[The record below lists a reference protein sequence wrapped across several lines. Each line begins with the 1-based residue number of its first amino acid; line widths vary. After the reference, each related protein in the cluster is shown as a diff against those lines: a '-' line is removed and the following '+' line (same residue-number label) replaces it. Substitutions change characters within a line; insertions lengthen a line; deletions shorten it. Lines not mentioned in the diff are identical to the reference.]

1 MSGFPATLVRM
12 NDDSTLTTI
21 DADLRAADGRI
32 PGKRGRQTRDRLLDA
47 TAAMLANRG
56 YRDLS
61 VVEIARSVETS
72 PATFYQYFGD
82 VEEAI
87 LVLAQR
93 MVDDGQA
100 LRTLVTE
107 ANWNGRAARE
117 SAEAIVDEFLR
128 FWRHHHAVM
137 RVVDLAIAEGDKRFR
152 TIRND
157 LLGPVTEGLRDGLA
171 ALDRTDHDPAAAASV
186 LVSMLAH
193 MAEHQAGLA
202 AWGVKLEEARET
214 MVGIVH
220 WTITGRKPAA
230 A

>member
-1 MSGFPATLVRM
+1 M
-12 NDDSTLTTI
+12 NDDTTTTTT

-47 TAAMLANRG
+47 TAEMLATRG

-61 VVEIARSVETS
+61 VVEIARSVGTS

-93 MVDDGQA
+93 MVEDGQV
-100 LRTLVTE
+100 LRDLV
-107 ANWNGRAARE
+107 ADASWSGKSARD

-128 FWRHHHAVM
+128 FWREHSAVM

-152 TIRND
+152 SIRNQ

-171 ALDRTDHDPAAAASV
+171 ALDRSDHDPAAAASV

-193 MAEHQAGLA
+193 MAEHQEGLA
-202 AWGVKLEEARET
+202 AWGVRIEQARET

-220 WTITGRKPAA
+220 WTITGRRPAA